1 MSDLYSRFYRC
12 SESLKLDL
20 FALLFLRAS
29 SQPGEKLSLWETQ
42 SFLEF
47 IRALGG
53 RFVVPGFIF
62 ANRMPGFSNPLS
74 HHPQLL
80 QRLQIP
86 QISLKW
92 TGENRG
98 RNQVCLV
105 KLDVLRNSN
114 QIFFV
119 EDISVAA
126 RLHQRVILGTAS
138 NLDFIAF

>member
-1 MSDLYSRFYRC
+1 VRSLLHC

-20 FALLFLRAS
+20 FGLLFLGAS
-29 SQPGEKLSLWETQ
+29 SQPGEKLSLWEKQ

-53 RFVVPGFIF
+53 RFLVPGFMF

-86 QISLKW
+86 QLSLKW
-92 TGENRG
+92 RGDDRG

-105 KLDVLRNSN
+105 KLDVLHNSN
-114 QIFFV
+114 QILV
-119 EDISVAA
+119 VQDLSVVA
-126 RLHQRVILGTAS
+126 RLHQRVILRTAS
-138 NLDFIAF
+138 NLDCIAL

>member
-1 MSDLYSRFYRC
+1 MRSLLHC

-20 FALLFLRAS
+20 FPLFFLRAS
-29 SQPGEKLSLWETQ
+29 SQPGEKLSLWEKQ

-53 RFVVPGFIF
+53 RFLVPGFMF

-86 QISLKW
+86 QLNLKW
-92 TGENRG
+92 RVDDRG

-105 KLDVLRNSN
+105 KLDVLHKSN
-114 QIFFV
+114 QIVFV
-119 EDISVAA
+119 QDISVAA
-126 RLHQRVILGTAS
+126 RLHQRVILRTAS
-138 NLDFIAF
+138 NLDFIAL